1 MPSASTELFLR
12 MEAAAAREPEEA
24 TLGIPD
30 SSQPSVC
37 AQPASE
43 HHAAPSVHCR
53 IPALQSQ
60 APVLHIQQQ
69 QQQQQQPEEEDDI
82 YAGLE
87 RGTDISTRLTPSWH
101 EAVATTTF
109 PQQPQGLPAHA
120 VSGSQALSQ
129 QGPSSAAPEQGYSA
143 RCPEHGPWRHQD
155 KAGTQ
160 HDTDMA
166 GKVTPRA
173 AEAPLVKQGSYAV
186 AAKVARLRNK
196 RRQQEIHELNATRRQ
211 MAVDG
216 KQHAVQVHILP
227 S

>member
-1 MPSASTELFLR
+1 MPSASTEFFLR

-43 HHAAPSVHCR
+43 HHAAPSVHC
-53 IPALQSQ
+53 ILPALRSQ
-60 APVLHIQQQ
+60 APVLYK
-69 QQQQQQPEEEDDI
+69 QQQQQQPEPAEDI

-87 RGTDISTRLTPSWH
+87 RGTDASTVLTPSWH
-101 EAVATTTF
+101 DAVATTTLS
-109 PQQPQGLPAHA
+109 QQPQGLPAHA

-129 QGPSSAAPEQGYSA
+129 QGPSPAAPEQGYSA
-143 RCPEHGPWRHQD
+143 RCPEHGPWRHKD

-186 AAKVARLRNK
+186 AAKVATLRNK